1 VTIAILLNCYIAK
14 LAKQKRQFNNLTIQ
28 QLSFGFTLIELLIV
42 ISLMGLAGSLVTTYY
57 LTFERGQR
65 LKNAAL
71 TLKNDVRY
79 VQNKALSG
87 DKGVPG
93 AGGCVSPSILGGWY
107 LEFSTGSNTSYR
119 YAGDCL
125 SGAAEADFN
134 SKPVNLPDGIRITRL
149 NYGSDRSEVN
159 ILFRPLAQGVEF
171 FGIMGS
177 VDFFDNTNPQIL
189 NSPITSSNDLIIELT
204 SSGMA
209 KYQVIVKPSGE
220 VNEKKI

>member
-1 VTIAILLNCYIAK
+1 MPTLAYSLQLTAYRIRKAICCLLISCNK
-14 LAKQKRQFNNLTIQ
+14 
-28 QLSFGFTLIELLIV
+28 SGFTLIELLIV

-71 TLKNDVRY
+71 TLKSDIRY

-177 VDFFDNTNPQIL
+177 VDFIDNTNPEIL

-209 KYQVIVKPSGE
+209 RYQVIVKPSGE